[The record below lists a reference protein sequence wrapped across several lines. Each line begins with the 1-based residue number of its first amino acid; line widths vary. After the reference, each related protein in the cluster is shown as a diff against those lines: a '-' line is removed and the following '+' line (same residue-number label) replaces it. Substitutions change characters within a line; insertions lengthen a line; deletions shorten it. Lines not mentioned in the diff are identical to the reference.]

1 MTELVTGKTLPN
13 VVVTGI
19 AMTTALATDAE
30 ATWKLLL
37 DGQSGIRVLDDPFV
51 EEFDLPVRIGGHL
64 LEEFDSQLTRVELRR
79 TGYLQRMS
87 TVLSRRVW
95 ENAGSP
101 EVDTNRLMV
110 SIGTGLGSSEELVF
124 SYDDMR
130 ARGMKAVSPL
140 GVQKYMPNGAAA
152 AVGLERHAKAG
163 VMTPVSA
170 CASGSEGI
178 AQAWRN
184 IVFGEADIAICGGVE
199 TRIEAVPIAAFAQM
213 RIVMST
219 KNDDPAGACRP
230 FDKDRN
236 GFVFGEAG
244 ALMVIETEEHAKA
257 RGANILA
264 RIMGASITSDG
275 YHMVAPDPNG
285 ERAGH
290 AMSRAIQL
298 AGLAPSDIDHVNAH
312 ATGTSVGDL
321 AEGKAINNALG
332 PQRNAGGVRAQGGA
346 GPLGGCGRCGGV
358 DPDRARVARPGGPAD
373 TEPGKPRPRDRSW
386 TWWRASRGRA
396 TTSTRSTTRSDSA
409 GTTWHSPS
417 GGTDPEQP
425 RNRRPAMTTMAPE
438 SVGESLD
445 PRDPLLRLSNF
456 FDDGTV
462 ELLHERDRS
471 GVLAAAGTVNG
482 MRTIAFCTDGTVMGG
497 AMGVEGCTH
506 IVNAYDTAIEE
517 QSPIVGI
524 WHSGGARLA
533 EGVRALHAVGLV
545 FEAMIRASG
554 YIPQVSVVV
563 GFAAGGAAYGP
574 ALTDV
579 VVMAPESR
587 VFVTGPD
594 VVRSVT
600 GEDVDMASLGG
611 PETHHKKSGV
621 CHIVADDEL
630 DAYERGR
637 RLVGLFCQQG
647 HFDRSKA
654 EAGDTDIHALLPESS
669 RRAYDV
675 HPIVTAILDD
685 ETPFDE
691 FQANWAPSM
700 VVGLGR
706 LSGRTVGVLANN
718 PLRLGGCL
726 NSESA
731 EKAAR
736 FVRLCDAFGIPLV
749 VIVDVPG
756 YLPGVDQEWGGV
768 VRRGAKLL
776 HAFGEATVPRVTL
789 VTRKTYGGAYIAMN
803 SRSLNATK
811 VFAWPDAEVAVMG
824 AKAAVGI
831 LHKKKLAAAPDHE
844 REALHDE
851 LAAEHERIAGG
862 VDSAIEI
869 GVVDEKIDPAHTRSK
884 LTEAL
889 AQAPARRGRHK
900 NIPL

>member
-1 MTELVTGKTLPN
+1 
-13 VVVTGI
+13 
-19 AMTTALATDAE
+19 MTTL
-30 ATWKLLL
+30 
-37 DGQSGIRVLDDPFV
+37 
-51 EEFDLPVRIGGHL
+51 
-64 LEEFDSQLTRVELRR
+64 
-79 TGYLQRMS
+79 
-87 TVLSRRVW
+87 
-95 ENAGSP
+95 
-101 EVDTNRLMV
+101 
-110 SIGTGLGSSEELVF
+110 
-124 SYDDMR
+124 
-130 ARGMKAVSPL
+130 
-140 GVQKYMPNGAAA
+140 
-152 AVGLERHAKAG
+152 
-163 VMTPVSA
+163 
-170 CASGSEGI
+170 
-178 AQAWRN
+178 
-184 IVFGEADIAICGGVE
+184 
-199 TRIEAVPIAAFAQM
+199 
-213 RIVMST
+213 
-219 KNDDPAGACRP
+219 
-230 FDKDRN
+230 
-236 GFVFGEAG
+236 
-244 ALMVIETEEHAKA
+244 
-257 RGANILA
+257 
-264 RIMGASITSDG
+264 
-275 YHMVAPDPNG
+275 APD
-285 ERAGH
+285 
-290 AMSRAIQL
+290 
-298 AGLAPSDIDHVNAH
+298 V
-312 ATGTSVGDL
+312 
-321 AEGKAINNALG
+321 
-332 PQRNAGGVRAQGGA
+332 
-346 GPLGGCGRCGGV
+346 V
-358 DPDRARVARPGGPAD
+358 D
-373 TEPGKPRPRDRSW
+373 
-386 TWWRASRGRA
+386 
-396 TTSTRSTTRSDSA
+396 
-409 GTTWHSPS
+409 
-417 GGTDPEQP
+417 
-425 RNRRPAMTTMAPE
+425 
-438 SVGESLD
+438 ESLD
-445 PRDPLLRLSNF
+445 PRDPLLRLSTF
-456 FDDGTV
+456 FDDGSV

-471 GVLAAAGTVNG
+471 GVLATAGTVNG
-482 MRTIAFCTDGTVMGG
+482 VRTIAFCTDGTVMGG
-497 AMGVEGCTH
+497 AMGLEGCTH

-554 YIPQVSVVV
+554 YIPQISVVV

-579 VVMAPESR
+579 VVMAPEGR

-611 PETHHKKSGV
+611 PDTHHKKSGV
-621 CHIVADDEL
+621 CHIVADDES

-654 EAGDTDIHALLPESS
+654 EAHDTDLHALLPESP

-675 HPIVTAILDD
+675 HPLVVALLDSQD
-685 ETPFDE
+685 DGTPSFDE
-691 FQANWAPSM
+691 FQAKWAPSM

-736 FVRLCDAFGIPLV
+736 FVRLCDSFGIPLV

-789 VTRKTYGGAYIAMN
+789 VTRKIYGGAYIAMN
-803 SRSLNATK
+803 SRSLGATK

-831 LHKKKLAAAPDHE
+831 LHKKKLAVAPDHE
-844 REALHDE
+844 REALHDD

-862 VDSAIEI
+862 VDNAIDI

-884 LTEAL
+884 LTETL

>member
-1 MTELVTGKTLPN
+1 
-13 VVVTGI
+13 
-19 AMTTALATDAE
+19 MTTL
-30 ATWKLLL
+30 
-37 DGQSGIRVLDDPFV
+37 
-51 EEFDLPVRIGGHL
+51 
-64 LEEFDSQLTRVELRR
+64 
-79 TGYLQRMS
+79 
-87 TVLSRRVW
+87 
-95 ENAGSP
+95 
-101 EVDTNRLMV
+101 
-110 SIGTGLGSSEELVF
+110 
-124 SYDDMR
+124 
-130 ARGMKAVSPL
+130 
-140 GVQKYMPNGAAA
+140 
-152 AVGLERHAKAG
+152 
-163 VMTPVSA
+163 
-170 CASGSEGI
+170 
-178 AQAWRN
+178 
-184 IVFGEADIAICGGVE
+184 
-199 TRIEAVPIAAFAQM
+199 
-213 RIVMST
+213 
-219 KNDDPAGACRP
+219 
-230 FDKDRN
+230 
-236 GFVFGEAG
+236 
-244 ALMVIETEEHAKA
+244 
-257 RGANILA
+257 
-264 RIMGASITSDG
+264 
-275 YHMVAPDPNG
+275 APD
-285 ERAGH
+285 
-290 AMSRAIQL
+290 
-298 AGLAPSDIDHVNAH
+298 
-312 ATGTSVGDL
+312 T
-321 AEGKAINNALG
+321 
-332 PQRNAGGVRAQGGA
+332 
-346 GPLGGCGRCGGV
+346 V
-358 DPDRARVARPGGPAD
+358 D
-373 TEPGKPRPRDRSW
+373 
-386 TWWRASRGRA
+386 
-396 TTSTRSTTRSDSA
+396 
-409 GTTWHSPS
+409 
-417 GGTDPEQP
+417 
-425 RNRRPAMTTMAPE
+425 
-438 SVGESLD
+438 ESLD
-445 PRDPLLRLSNF
+445 PRDPLLRLKRF
-456 FDDGTV
+456 FDDGSV

-471 GVLAAAGTVNG
+471 GVLAATGSVNG
-482 MRTIAFCTDGTVMGG
+482 LRTVAFATDGTVMGG
-497 AMGVEGCTH
+497 AMGLEGCTH

-554 YIPQVSVVV
+554 YVPQISVVV

-579 VVMAPESR
+579 VIMAPEGR

-611 PETHHKKSGV
+611 PDTHHKKSGV
-621 CHIVADDEL
+621 CHIVADDES

-654 EAGDTDIHALLPESS
+654 EAHDTDLHALLPDTP

-675 HPIVTAILDD
+675 HPIVTALLDD
-685 ETPFDE
+685 PEDGGAPFEE
-691 FQANWAPSM
+691 FQAKWAPSM

-789 VTRKTYGGAYIAMN
+789 VTRKIYGGAYIAMN
-803 SRSLNATK
+803 SRALNATK

-851 LAAEHERIAGG
+851 LAAEHERLAGG
-862 VDSAIEI
+862 VDNAIDI

-889 AQAPARRGRHK
+889 AEAPARRGRHK